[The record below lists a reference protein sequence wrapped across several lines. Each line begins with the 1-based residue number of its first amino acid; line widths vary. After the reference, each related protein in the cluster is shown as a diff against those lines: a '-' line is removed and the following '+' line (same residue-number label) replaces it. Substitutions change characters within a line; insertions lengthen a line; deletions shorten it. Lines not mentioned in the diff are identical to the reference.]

1 MEQLGFIHD
10 KLDIKL
16 LILYIMA
23 RVMAPIDL
31 PTLTDLA
38 LCDSGVDYFLFAES
52 ISELIESGHLVL
64 EDDLYSITEKGRLNS
79 KITESSLPYS
89 VRLKCGKALATLN
102 TQLRRAA
109 QIRAQVLP
117 REDGGFT
124 LELALDDND
133 GNLFTLDMLVAN
145 EEQGR
150 HLGDRFLAAPEQ
162 IYNEIL
168 AVLLTARGEKEETKN
183 D

>member
-1 MEQLGFIHD
+1 MAQPGFIHD

-16 LILYIMA
+16 LILYIMS

-52 ISELIESGHLVL
+52 ISELIETGHLSL
-64 EDDLYSITEKGRLNS
+64 EEDHYSITEKGRSHS

-89 VRLKCGKALATLN
+89 IRLKCGKALAALN
-102 TQLRRAA
+102 SQLRRAA
-109 QIRAQVLP
+109 QVRAQVLP

-124 LELALDDND
+124 LELSLDDND
-133 GNLFTLDMLVAN
+133 GNLFTLDMLVAT
-145 EEQGR
+145 EEQGH
-150 HLGDRFLAAPEQ
+150 HLGDSFLTAPEQ

-168 AVLLTARGEKEETKN
+168 TVLLTSREEKRDTE
-183 D
+183 